1 MMKHGIYAL
10 LCLQLALSVQAQ
22 TAIEDTLSLNSAW
35 YFKTDPGNA
44 GENKGWYQ
52 PAWEVAGWETL
63 KVPGNWDT
71 HNEYAH
77 YAGKAWYRKP
87 LLVPAGWKG
96 KLVRLQFEAVF
107 HNSKIWLNG
116 KLLGESHSG
125 FLPFEFDVSAALN
138 YDGTNT
144 VVVCADNSYRRG
156 AIWNWGGIRRPVFLV
171 AGSKVI
177 TERQWIAPVVN
188 LKNKTAN
195 VTVKVLLKNTGTT
208 AENMRGEVVLANPN
222 GLRRVLPFTAAVPAG
237 NTKEVEVTTT
247 LAGKDVHLWG
257 VDDPYLYHSAVSL
270 YNGQHQVHALT
281 SRFGLRKIELNH
293 ATYTFLLNGEPLRP
307 MGFNLVPDDRTTG
320 NTLPLWRIKE
330 DIDLMKE
337 LGANMARLSHLPLPP
352 EAMDYLDEKGMLVFD
367 EISLWGLDPLAD
379 KQQPLPRQWLQQL
392 MNRDYNHPCVIGWC
406 VGNEISQYPTV
417 LEYVKDAIDYVH
429 RTDSLHL
436 GVVVSHMSDREN
448 DPIQYGDLG
457 LINKYGSSIGSL
469 ADRIHELYPSKI
481 LFYTEYGYG
490 QLGETLDTDAPAKAM
505 LDSLRFKPYLIGGS
519 LWTFN
524 DYRSNYA
531 GTKEHSENRSWGI
544 VDVFR
549 QKKRAYYSF
558 RKEYAPVREMQLK
571 KAGATAATLV
581 ITPRKKLDLPAYA
594 LRNYLVAWKA
604 IDTAQ
609 QVLDGGIV
617 SLPVIQPGDGQLSFP
632 LQWTSNPAIAALH
645 IELLSPLQYS
655 VYDTLVNLQ
664 QPAAPTVVY
673 ATGVRTEMNNLS
685 ANTGAI
691 RIVFTKNPLTKWY
704 KVRYGKDSLTQETA
718 PTIHHFADIPHL
730 AFYETYQ
737 YQVVAIN
744 DAGETAS
751 PIQTVK
757 IGYGNAPP
765 LIYYTEPA
773 DSGFFVGYAS
783 NADDY
788 LYRIQYTTS
797 KGAYTHAHT
806 LQSQTKGVLFVPGL
820 ENGKTYYFRM
830 QLIKHNSYTSEWSE
844 EIAVTPDG
852 EQLPAAPVVHGL
864 LRNHTQALLF
874 FTPVKKATGYVVQ
887 YRQGSGAW
895 KEVYINRGTTGVA
908 LLSGLSGGA
917 APECRIAAENSAGR
931 SAFSLPPV
939 VSNQ

>member
-1 MMKHGIYAL
+1 MTKNYIYTL
-10 LCLQLALSVQAQ
+10 LCLQLAFSVQAQ
-22 TAIEDTLSLNSAW
+22 TAGEDTLSLSSAW
-35 YFKTDPGNA
+35 HFKTDPNNT

-52 PAWEVAGWETL
+52 PALEIAGWETMQ
-63 KVPGNWDT
+63 VPGNWDT

-77 YAGKAWYRKP
+77 YAGKAWYRRP
-87 LLVPAGWKG
+87 LTVPAGWKG

-107 HNSKIWLNG
+107 HNSKVWLNG
-116 KLLGESHSG
+116 KLLGESQSG

-138 YDGTNT
+138 YGGTNT

-156 AIWNWGGIRRPVFLV
+156 AIWNWGGIRRPVFLL
-171 AGSKVI
+171 AGNTVI

-195 VTVKVLLKNTGTT
+195 VTVKVLLKNTGTN
-208 AENMRGEVVLANPN
+208 AENMRGEVVLTNPG
-222 GLRRVLPFTAAVPAG
+222 GLRRVLPFTAAVPAS
-237 NTKEVEVTTT
+237 NTKEVLVTAT
-247 LAGKDVHLWG
+247 LAGKDFHLWG
-257 VDDPYLYHSAVSL
+257 LDDPYLYHCTVSL
-270 YNGQHQVHALT
+270 YSGQNKVHELT
-281 SRFGLRKIELNH
+281 NRFGLRKIELNN
-293 ATYTFLLNGEPLRP
+293 AAYTFLLNGEPLRP

-352 EAMDYLDEKGMLVFD
+352 EAMDYLDEKGMLIFD

-457 LINKYGSSIGSL
+457 LINKYGSSIGML

-544 VDVFR
+544 VDVYR

-558 RKEYAPVREMQLK
+558 RKEYAPVREMQLREVR
-571 KAGATAATLV
+571 TTSATLV
-581 ITPRKKLDLPAYA
+581 ITPRKKLDLPAYT

-609 QVLDGGIV
+609 KILDGGIV
-617 SLPVIQPGDGQLSFP
+617 SLPVIQPGDAALSFP
-632 LQWTSNPAIAALH
+632 LQWTPNPAIAALH

-664 QPAAPTVVY
+664 KPAAPTVVY
-673 ATGVRTEMNNLS
+673 ATGVRTEMNNLTPH
-685 ANTGAI
+685 TGSI

-704 KVRYGKDSLTQETA
+704 KIRYGKGNLTQETA
-718 PTIHHFADIPHL
+718 PTINHFADIPHL
-730 AFYETYQ
+730 DFSETYQ
-737 YQVVAIN
+737 YQIVAMN
-744 DAGETAS
+744 DAGETHS
-751 PIQTVK
+751 PVQTVK
-757 IGYGNAPP
+757 IRYGVAPP

-788 LYRIQYTTS
+788 LYRIQYTTI
-797 KGAYTHAHT
+797 KGDYSNART
-806 LQSQTKGVLFVPGL
+806 LQSQTKGVLWVPGL
-820 ENGKTYYFRM
+820 ENGKIYYFRM
-830 QLIKHNSYTSEWSE
+830 QLMKHNAYMSEWSE
-844 EIAVTPDG
+844 EISITPDG
-852 EQLPAAPVVHGL
+852 GLLPKAPVVRGL
-864 LRNHTQALLF
+864 LRNSTQALVF
-874 FTPVKKATGYVVQ
+874 FTPVKKATGYIIQ
-887 YRQGSGAW
+887 YRQGSESW
-895 KEVYINRGTTGVA
+895 KEMHVNKGTTGAV
-908 LLSGLSGGA
+908 LLSGLNGA
-917 APECRIAAENSAGR
+917 DAPECRVAVESSAGR
-931 SAFSLPPV
+931 SAFNL
-939 VSNQ
+939 

>member
-1 MMKHGIYAL
+1 MIKYCIYTL
-10 LCLQLALSVQAQ
+10 LCLLCAMPLQAQ
-22 TAIEDTLSLNSAW
+22 TAGEDAISLNNAW
-35 YFKTDPGNA
+35 YFKTDPHNA
-44 GENKGWYQ
+44 GEDKGWYQ
-52 PAWEVAGWETL
+52 YAREVAGWETMQ
-63 KVPGNWDT
+63 VPGNWDT

-77 YAGKAWYRKP
+77 YSGKAWYRKP
-87 LLVPAGWKG
+87 LQVPANWKG

-107 HNSKIWLNG
+107 HDSKVWLNG

-138 YDGTNT
+138 YGGTNT

-171 AGSKVI
+171 AGNTVMA
-177 TERQWIAPVVN
+177 ERQWIAPVVN

-208 AENMRGEVVLANPN
+208 AADIRGEVVLTNPD
-222 GLRRVLPFTAAVPAG
+222 GLRRMLPFTATVPATG
-237 NTKEVEVTTT
+237 NKEVVVTTT
-247 LAGKDVHLWG
+247 LAGNDFHVWG
-257 VDDPYLYHSAVSL
+257 FDDPYLYHSTVTL
-270 YNGQHQVHALT
+270 YSGQHKVHAIAN
-281 SRFGLRKIELNH
+281 RFGLRKVELNN
-293 ATYTFLLNGEPLRP
+293 ATYTFLLNGEPVRP

-352 EAMDYLDEKGMLVFD
+352 EAMDYLDEKGIMIFD
-367 EISLWGLDPLAD
+367 ETPLWGLDPLAD

-392 MNRDYNHPCVIGWC
+392 MDRDYNHPCVIGWC

-429 RTDSLHL
+429 HTDSLHL

-457 LINKYGSSIGSL
+457 LINKYGASIGTL
-469 ADRIHELYPSKI
+469 ADRIHQLYPSKI

-490 QLGETLDTDAPAKAM
+490 QLGETPDTDAPAKAM

-524 DYRSNYA
+524 DYRSSYA
-531 GTKEHSENRSWGI
+531 GTREYSENRSWGI

-571 KAGATAATLV
+571 EAKATSATLV
-581 ITPRKKLDLPAYA
+581 ITPRKKLDLPAYT

-609 QVLDGGIV
+609 KILDGGIV
-617 SLPVIQPGDGQLSFP
+617 SLPVIQPGDGDASFS
-632 LQWTSNPAIAALH
+632 LQWTANTAIAALH

-664 QPAAPTVVY
+664 KPAAPTVVY
-673 ATGVRTEMNNLS
+673 ATGVRTEMNNLTP
-685 ANTGAI
+685 NTAAM
-691 RIVFTKNPLTKWY
+691 RIVFAKHPLTKWY
-704 KVRYGKDSLTQETA
+704 KIRYGKGNLTQETA
-718 PTIHHFADIPHL
+718 PTLNHFADIPHL

-737 YQVVAIN
+737 YQVVAMN

-757 IGYGNAPP
+757 MGYGVAPP

-783 NADDY
+783 NADDHV
-788 LYRIQYTTS
+788 YRIQYTTTKGDYS
-797 KGAYTHAHT
+797 KAHT

-820 ENGKTYYFRM
+820 ENGRTYYFRM
-830 QLIKHNSYTSEWSE
+830 QLIKHNTYTSEWSE
-844 EIAVTPDG
+844 EMAVTPDG
-852 EQLPAAPVVHGL
+852 GQLPAAPVVHGL
-864 LRNHTQALLF
+864 LKDKTQALLF
-874 FTPVKKATGYVVQ
+874 FTPVKKATGYVAQ

-895 KEVYINRGTTGVA
+895 KEVHVNKGTSGVA
-908 LLSGLSGGA
+908 LLSGLNGA
-917 APECRIAAENSAGR
+917 DAPECRVAVESSAGR
-931 SAFSLPPV
+931 SAFNL
-939 VSNQ
+939 Q